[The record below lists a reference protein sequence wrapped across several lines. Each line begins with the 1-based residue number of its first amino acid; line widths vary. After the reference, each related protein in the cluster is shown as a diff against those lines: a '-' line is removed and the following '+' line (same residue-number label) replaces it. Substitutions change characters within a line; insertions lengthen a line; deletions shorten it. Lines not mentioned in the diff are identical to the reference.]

1 MEGGNVFLI
10 LNTICIWWHFY
21 CSLMGTL
28 KTRLIFLLNPSP
40 LLPSQ
45 KQILLLASPTVPRH
59 LSNMQ
64 FVTKMFILGCW
75 WWLVQQ
81 LISPA
86 CYCKAVQERGSA
98 GQTGLVL
105 EGLLRGA

>member
-1 MEGGNVFLI
+1 MEGGSVFLI
-10 LNTICIWWHFY
+10 LNTVCIWWHFY
-21 CSLMGTL
+21 CSLTGTL

-40 LLPSQ
+40 PLPSQ
-45 KQILLLASPTVPRH
+45 KQILLLMSPTVPRH
-59 LSNMQ
+59 PSNMQ
-64 FVTKMFILGCW
+64 FVTKMFMLGCW
-75 WWLVQQ
+75 WWLVQE

-105 EGLLRGA
+105 EGLLRRA